1 MLKMDEF
8 DAPQDRFVQT
18 ATVLIIITFVILFL
32 IFASAG
38 NNIGLGATTVIGLLV
53 LVTSY
58 LFAPHGYAIGE
69 SEILIRRKVGSVR
82 IPIAEVRSLRH
93 DPSACSLWGV
103 RTFGVSGLFGYFGR
117 FYSNDLG
124 HHTRY
129 ATDRD
134 KSIVIEADKTFVI
147 SPDDPAQF
155 VQIVK
160 ARMGASA
167 SPS

>member
-1 MLKMDEF
+1 MDEF

-18 ATVLIIITFVILFL
+18 VTVLVIITFVVLFL
-32 IFASAG
+32 IFASVG
-38 NNIGLGATTVIGLLV
+38 NNMGLGATTVIGLLV
-53 LVTSY
+53 LGTSY
-58 LFAPHGYAIGE
+58 LFAPHGYAVDE
-69 SEILIRRKVGSVR
+69 SEILIRRKVGTVR

-124 HHTRY
+124 HHIRY

-134 KSIVIEADKTFVI
+134 KSIVMETDKTVVI

-155 VQIVK
+155 VQIVRS
-160 ARMGASA
+160 RMEALAS
-167 SPS
+167 SS